1 MRLSV
6 PSILALPL
14 LSMLAACGSASSG
27 ALTDPRVI
35 ASDLR
40 GTWSDTVSYP
50 GISTILHLTVTDTI
64 VSGSGTYTIEAGR
77 PGTLTVAGVI
87 SGSQVKLDLQR
98 DYGLLAHFTGS
109 LSAPDL
115 LGGHVTYESSLQ
127 SDPAPM
133 GFRRT
138 AR

>member
-1 MRLSV
+1 MRLSLR
-6 PSILALPL
+6 SILALPL
-14 LSMLAACGSASSG
+14 LGAAVACSSSSRG
-27 ALTDPRVI
+27 ALTDPHVI
-35 ASDLR
+35 AADLR
-40 GTWSDTVSYP
+40 GSWSDPVSYP
-50 GISTILHLTVTDTI
+50 GISTILQLSVIDTI

-98 DYGLLAHFTGS
+98 DYGLLAHFTGT
-109 LSAPDL
+109 LHAPDL
-115 LGGHVTYESSLQ
+115 LGGFVTYEGAFA

>member
-1 MRLSV
+1 M
-6 PSILALPL
+6 
-14 LSMLAACGSASSG
+14 AACSSASPGS
-27 ALTDPRVI
+27 LTDPRVI
-35 ASDLR
+35 AADLR

-98 DYGLLAHFTGS
+98 DYGLLAHFTGT
-109 LSAPDL
+109 LRAPDL
-115 LGGHVTYESSLQ
+115 LGGFVTYEAAFA

-138 AR
+138 AQ